1 MSVRFAISQFMH
13 SLRLP
18 GKRVSVLL
26 FALCWLVLNAQLAL
40 ASHQCDMRPPV
51 ENTAM
56 AHNITM
62 QMPDSPEHMQSQS
75 LLCEKHCAPERTQSD
90 SGSVPLVALPVA
102 PACSPSM
109 PAQRSPP
116 RTGLRQ
122 PSLLLPLKF
131 SSADTENSPCCPE
144 CFSALNI
151 K

>member
-51 ENTAM
+51 KNTAM

-90 SGSVPLVALPVA
+90 SGSAPLVALPVA
-102 PACSPSM
+102 PALAMLTVDASTAVTTADWIAPTVTPP
-109 PAQRSPP
+109 PAEVQFCRY
-116 RTGLRQ
+116 R
-122 PSLLLPLKF
+122 
-131 SSADTENSPCCPE
+131 E
-144 CFSALNI
+144 
-151 K
+151 

>member
-51 ENTAM
+51 ENTAV

-102 PACSPSM
+102 PALAMLTVDASTAVTTADWIAPTVTPP
-109 PAQRSPP
+109 PAEVQFCRY
-116 RTGLRQ
+116 R
-122 PSLLLPLKF
+122 
-131 SSADTENSPCCPE
+131 E
-144 CFSALNI
+144 
-151 K
+151 

>member
-18 GKRVSVLL
+18 GKRVSALL

-90 SGSVPLVALPVA
+90 SGSVPLVALSVA
-102 PACSPSM
+102 PALAMLTVDASTAVTTADWIAPTVTPP
-109 PAQRSPP
+109 PAEVQFCRY
-116 RTGLRQ
+116 R
-122 PSLLLPLKF
+122 
-131 SSADTENSPCCPE
+131 E
-144 CFSALNI
+144 
-151 K
+151 

>member
-40 ASHQCDMRPPV
+40 ASHQCDIRPPV

-102 PACSPSM
+102 PALAMLTVDASTAVTTADWIAPTVTPP
-109 PAQRSPP
+109 PAEVQFCRY
-116 RTGLRQ
+116 R
-122 PSLLLPLKF
+122 
-131 SSADTENSPCCPE
+131 E
-144 CFSALNI
+144 
-151 K
+151 

>member
-62 QMPDSPEHMQSQS
+62 QIPDSPEHMQSQS

-102 PACSPSM
+102 PALAMLTVDASTAVTTADWIAPTVTPP
-109 PAQRSPP
+109 PAEVQFCRY
-116 RTGLRQ
+116 R
-122 PSLLLPLKF
+122 
-131 SSADTENSPCCPE
+131 E
-144 CFSALNI
+144 
-151 K
+151 

>member
-102 PACSPSM
+102 PALAMLTVDASTAVTTADWIAPTVTPP
-109 PAQRSPP
+109 PAEVQ
-116 RTGLRQ
+116 
-122 PSLLLPLKF
+122 F
-131 SSADTENSPCCPE
+131 
-144 CFSALNI
+144 
-151 K
+151 